1 MEINKALSVI
11 NAKCGDFSSLPKEM
25 TEIVNKA
32 ELETYL
38 IKTEEIEKEVVT
50 TFLNLIYDEVIY
62 LLLPIYMNNRTRK
75 IRIIF
80 HISISL
86 KSILIY

>member
-1 MEINKALSVI
+1 MEINKALSVV

-25 TEIVNKA
+25 QETVNKA

-38 IKTEEIEKEVVT
+38 IKTEEIEEEVAT

-62 LLLPIYMNNRTRK
+62 L
-75 IRIIF
+75 IIN
-80 HISISL
+80 I
-86 KSILIY
+86 

>member
-11 NAKCGDFSSLPKEM
+11 NAKCGDFSSLPNEMKE
-25 TEIVNKA
+25 TVNKA

-62 LLLPIYMNNRTRK
+62 L
-75 IRIIF
+75 
-80 HISISL
+80 
-86 KSILIY
+86 

>member
-25 TEIVNKA
+25 QETVNKA

-38 IKTEEIEKEVVT
+38 IKITLV
-50 TFLNLIYDEVIY
+50 
-62 LLLPIYMNNRTRK
+62 
-75 IRIIF
+75 
-80 HISISL
+80 
-86 KSILIY
+86 

>member
-38 IKTEEIEKEVVT
+38 IKTEGIEKEVVT

-62 LLLPIYMNNRTRK
+62 LLLPIY
-75 IRIIF
+75 I
-80 HISISL
+80 
-86 KSILIY
+86 